1 MALPDEQDLLRT
13 KPAPRG
19 EVEVDLEDV
28 GDGVEIEVVDD
39 TPPADRGRKALP
51 PEDKAPTEDELDTY
65 SEDVQKR
72 IRKEVHRT
80 HDERRAKEAVTR
92 ERDEAIAAARQ
103 LLAEKQHLEAR
114 TLRGEDALI
123 SQSKDKANLALDRAK
138 KDYEEAY
145 NVGDAKAM
153 AEANAKMAM
162 VAAELR
168 EAEGWA
174 RNAAQRKESTR
185 QQEDNVVQTQQ
196 PTRQAAPE
204 PKPEPEAV
212 DWATKNKWFG
222 TNKRMTNLAYAI
234 HDELLEEGIDPGQD
248 ADQYYSKLNTEIR
261 KAFPNY
267 EWADK
272 PNKPKSVVAGVSRS
286 SKSASIRVTLT
297 QSQLSVARRLGLTPQ
312 QYAVQVAKLE
322 GN

>member
-1 MALPDEQDLLRT
+1 MALPNEQDLLKT
-13 KPAPRG
+13 KPADKG
-19 EVEVDLEDV
+19 VEIDIEDV
-28 GDGVEIEVVDD
+28 GDGIEVVIEDD
-39 TPPADRGRKALP
+39 TPPEDRGRKALP
-51 PEDKAPTEDELDTY
+51 PEDKAPTEEELDTY

-80 HDERRAKEAVTR
+80 HDERRAKEAATR

-103 LLAEKQHLEAR
+103 LLEEKRQLEAR

-123 SQSKDKANLALDRAK
+123 TQSKDKATLAMEKAQ

-153 AEANAKMAM
+153 AKANAAMA
-162 VAAELR
+162 VIAVELK

-174 RNAAQRKESTR
+174 RNAAQRKEIAG
-185 QQEDNVVQTQQ
+185 QQENNVVQTQQ
-196 PTRQAAPE
+196 PTRQAASE
-204 PKPEPEAV
+204 PQPEPEAV
-212 DWATKNKWFG
+212 DWAAKNKWFG
-222 TNKRMTNLAYAI
+222 TDKRMTNLAYAI
-234 HDELLEEGIDPGQD
+234 HDELIEEGIDPGKD
-248 ADQYYSKLNTEIR
+248 SEQYYKKLNTEIR

-267 EWADK
+267 EWPGAPK
-272 PNKPKSVVAGVSRS
+272 KPKSVVAGVSRS
-286 SKSASIRVTLT
+286 SKSAAVRVTLT